1 MQDEHVDR
9 NDQPGHQ
16 ASSPSTPPSATAPA
30 RAPEGNSTWPVVL
43 GIVALVFGVAGF
55 LGNLWGTVATSVAEG
70 LVSSLTGELSGQ
82 EEDVVRVVFEITR
95 SWRLWTV
102 GVALIGALVSG
113 LLLVGG
119 ILLLLRR
126 AAAASLLKLWA
137 VVRMVMVIVGG
148 YVGLQVQR
156 EIMAAMHDLLGAEM
170 DQIPQG
176 LVAATTA
183 FGMMFGIMFGWAL
196 PVFVLIWF
204 ARQKIKD
211 EVDGWM

>member
-9 NDQPGHQ
+9 NERIEHQPLP
-16 ASSPSTPPSATAPA
+16 PSTQPSAHGPAGAPQ
-30 RAPEGNSTWPVVL
+30 RNSTWPVVL

-70 LVSSLTGELSGQ
+70 LVSSMTGQLSGQ
-82 EEDVVRVVFEITR
+82 EEEVVGVVFEITR
-95 SWRLWTV
+95 SWRVWTI
-102 GVALIGALVSG
+102 GVALIGALVSAM
-113 LLLVGG
+113 LLVGG

-126 AAAASLLKLWA
+126 AAAAPLLKLWA
-137 VVRMVMVIVGG
+137 VARMVMVIVGG

-156 EIMAAMHDLLGAEM
+156 ETMAAMHELMGAEM
-170 DQIPQG
+170 GQIPPG

-183 FGMMFGIMFGWAL
+183 FGMMFGIVFGWAL
-196 PVFVLIWF
+196 PVFVLVWF